1 MKMSTQFNSDEYISQ
16 QLKREKI
23 DNLSNDI
30 TSLNMMIKENIVQID
45 SDVHR
50 IKSQI
55 QGKSVLEPNDILMV
69 IDVLLTIITTFNSII
84 IKLNALIEK
93 LSELKQWNNIFLIQT
108 YVDDNINKLIEQ
120 INHIE
125 EQLQE
130 FNTISE
136 TLKLNEYQH
145 DELYNKL
152 KEFEIQLSTIMKEI
166 LSIVKQLSLK
176 QVEVSEQQT
185 KLEIQKFKYII
196 SLITQLLS
204 SGGLVYLIIE
214 KLLSK

>member
-1 MKMSTQFNSDEYISQ
+1 MNQFNSNEHISQ

-30 TSLNMMIKENIVQID
+30 SSLNTMIKENIVQID
-45 SDVHR
+45 SNIHK
-50 IKSQI
+50 IKLQI
-55 QGKSVLEPNDILMV
+55 QGKSVLEPNDILII
-69 IDVLLTIITTFNSII
+69 IDTLLTIITTFNSII
-84 IKLNALIEK
+84 IKLNTLIEK

-108 YVDDNINKLIEQ
+108 YVDDNINKLVEQ

-125 EQLQE
+125 EQIQE
-130 FNTISE
+130 FNEISE
-136 TLKLNEYQH
+136 VLKLNEYQH
-145 DELYNKL
+145 NELYDKL
-152 KEFEIQLSTIMKEI
+152 QEFEVQLSTIMKEI

-176 QVEVSEQQT
+176 QVEVSEQQS
-185 KLEIQKFKYII
+185 KLELQKFKYII

>member
-1 MKMSTQFNSDEYISQ
+1 MVNQFNSNEHISQ

-30 TSLNMMIKENIVQID
+30 SSLNTMIKENIVQID
-45 SDVHR
+45 SNIHK
-50 IKSQI
+50 IKLQI
-55 QGKSVLEPNDILMV
+55 QGKNMLEPSDILII
-69 IDVLLTIITTFNSII
+69 IDTLLTIITTFNSII
-84 IKLNALIEK
+84 IKLNTLIEK

-108 YVDDNINKLIEQ
+108 YVDDNINKLVEQ

-130 FNTISE
+130 FNEISE

-145 DELYNKL
+145 NELYDKL
-152 KEFEIQLSTIMKEI
+152 QELEVQLSTIMKEI

-176 QVEVSEQQT
+176 QVEVSEQQS

-196 SLITQLLS
+196 SLVTQLLS

>member
-1 MKMSTQFNSDEYISQ
+1 MVNQFNSNERISQ

-30 TSLNMMIKENIVQID
+30 SSLNTMIKENIVQID
-45 SDVHR
+45 SNIR
-50 IKSQI
+50 KIKLQI
-55 QGKSVLEPNDILMV
+55 QGKNMLEPSDILII
-69 IDVLLTIITTFNSII
+69 IDTLLTIITTFNSII
-84 IKLNALIEK
+84 IKLNTLIEK

-108 YVDDNINKLIEQ
+108 YVDDNINKLVEQ

-130 FNTISE
+130 FNEISE

-145 DELYNKL
+145 NELYDKIQ
-152 KEFEIQLSTIMKEI
+152 EFEVQLSTIMKEI

-176 QVEVSEQQT
+176 QVEVSEQQS
-185 KLEIQKFKYII
+185 KLELQKFKYII
-196 SLITQLLS
+196 SLVTQLLS